1 MAEDS
6 DLEKT
11 EQASSKRL
19 EKAREEGD
27 VPRSR
32 ELATVTVLFTTGMTI
47 LMMGEHLN
55 QALKTA
61 MSASLKF
68 DRAVVYDPVVLLMKT
83 TDSIYSLLV
92 AFAPLALIIMAVAI
106 AAPIMIGGWNF
117 SGKAF
122 MPQFSRLNPMKGL
135 GNIVSKNSVAELV
148 KSIAKTILVATVAYI
163 VISHDIE
170 PILSLS
176 LLPLTS
182 GISQVSDLMLMGFI
196 SIVSA
201 LVFIAAIDVPYQLYQ
216 YASKL
221 KMTKE
226 EVRQESK
233 ESEGNP
239 EIKARLRQQQR
250 EMAKRRMM
258 SEIPKADVIIT
269 NPTHYAVAIKYQ
281 DEGMRAP
288 MVVAKGA
295 DAVALK
301 IREIAA
307 ENKVLIM
314 ESPKLARALYA
325 HTELGHEIPEA
336 LYSAVA
342 EVLAYVFQMRIFKK
356 EGGFRP
362 EIPKAIP
369 VPEALD
375 PHSLMP
381 AAGVKDSEFF
391 NVSNSDLDLSDNG
404 ITA

>member
-11 EQASSKRL
+11 EQASPKRL

-32 ELATVTVLFTTGMTI
+32 ELATVTVLFTAGMCMLT
-47 LMMGEHLN
+47 MGDHLN
-55 QALKTA
+55 QALKDS
-61 MSASLKF
+61 MRGGLHF
-68 DRAVVYDPVVLLMKT
+68 DRAVAFDPIVLLMKT
-83 TDSIYSLLV
+83 ADNIYSLLL
-92 AFAPLALIIMAVAI
+92 AFAPFALIIIIVAI
-106 AAPIMIGGWNF
+106 AAPILIGGWVF

-122 MPQFSRLNPMKGL
+122 VPQFSRLNPMTGL
-135 GNIVSKNSVAELV
+135 GNIVSKNSLAELI
-148 KSIAKTILVATVAYI
+148 KSIAKTVVVATVAYI
-163 VISHDIE
+163 VISHDME

-176 LLPLTS
+176 LFPLKTS
-182 GISQVSDLMLMGFI
+182 IAQVNDLMLMGFLF
-196 SIVSA
+196 IVSA
-201 LVFIAAIDVPYQLYQ
+201 LVFIAAIDVPYQLYH
-216 YASKL
+216 YATKL

-233 ESEGNP
+233 ESDGNP
-239 EIKARLRQQQR
+239 EIKARIRQQQR

-258 SEIPKADVIIT
+258 SEIPKADVVIT

-288 MVVAKGA
+288 IVVAKGA

-301 IREIAA
+301 IREIAT
-307 ENKVLIM
+307 ENKVMIM

-325 HTELGHEIPEA
+325 HTELGNEIPEA

-356 EGGFRP
+356 DGGFRP
-362 EIPKAIP
+362 EVPDVLP

-375 PHSLMP
+375 PHSLLP
-381 AAGVKDSEFF
+381 APSKTFDEA
-391 NVSNSDLDLSDNG
+391 
-404 ITA
+404 IA

>member
-11 EQASSKRL
+11 EQASPKRL
-19 EKAREEGD
+19 ENAREEGD

-32 ELATVTVLFTTGMTI
+32 ELATVTVLFTAGMSI
-47 LMMGEHLN
+47 LVMGDHLN
-55 QALKTA
+55 HALKTS
-61 MSASLKF
+61 MSSGLRF
-68 DRAVVYDPVVLLMKT
+68 DRAAAFDPIVLLMKT
-83 TDSIYSLLV
+83 ADNLYSLLL
-92 AFAPLALIIMAVAI
+92 AFAPLALVIIIVAI
-106 AAPIMIGGWNF
+106 AAPVLIGGWVF

-122 MPQFSRLNPMKGL
+122 IPQFGRLNPMKGL
-135 GNIVSKNSVAELV
+135 GNIISKNSAVELI
-148 KSIAKTILVATVAYI
+148 KSIAKTLLVAIVAYV
-163 VISHDIE
+163 VISHDME

-176 LLPLTS
+176 LLPLKTS
-182 GISQVSDLMLMGFI
+182 ISQVSDLMLMGFL

-201 LVFIAAIDVPYQLYQ
+201 LVFIAAIDVPYQLFS
-216 YASKL
+216 YANKL

-239 EIKARLRQQQR
+239 EIKARIRQQQR

-258 SEIPKADVIIT
+258 SEIPKADVVIT

-288 MVVAKGA
+288 VVVAKGA

-301 IREIAA
+301 IREIAT
-307 ENKVLIM
+307 ENNVLIM
-314 ESPKLARALYA
+314 ESPKLARALFA
-325 HTELGHEIPEA
+325 HTELGNEIPEA

-356 EGGFRP
+356 DGGFRP
-362 EIPKAIP
+362 ELPKAP
-369 VPEALD
+369 AVPEALD
-375 PHSLMP
+375 PHSLLP
-381 AAGVKDSEFF
+381 VLGINDSGLPDIGV
-391 NVSNSDLDLSDNG
+391 V
-404 ITA
+404 A

>member
-11 EQASSKRL
+11 EQASPKRL

-32 ELATVTVLFTTGMTI
+32 ELATVTVLFSAGMGI
-47 LMMGEHLN
+47 LVMGDHLN
-55 QALKTA
+55 QALKNPMTA
-61 MSASLKF
+61 GLNF
-68 DRAVVYDPVVLLMKT
+68 DRTAAFDPIVLLMRT
-83 TDSIYSLLV
+83 ADNIYSLLL
-92 AFAPLALIIMAVAI
+92 AFAPLALIIIIMAI
-106 AAPIMIGGWNF
+106 AAPIVIGGWVF

-122 MPQFSRLNPMKGL
+122 VPQFSRLNPISGL
-135 GNIVSKNSVAELV
+135 SNMMSKNAAIELI
-148 KSIAKTILVATVAYI
+148 KSIAKTLVVATVAYI
-163 VISHDIE
+163 VISHDMA

-176 LLPLTS
+176 LLPLKTS
-182 GISQVSDLMLMGFI
+182 ITQVNHLMLMAFL

-201 LVFIAAIDVPYQLYQ
+201 LVFIAAIDVPYQLYH

-239 EIKARLRQQQR
+239 EIKARIRQQQR

-258 SEIPKADVIIT
+258 SEIPKADVVIT

-288 MVVAKGA
+288 IVVAKGA
-295 DAVALK
+295 DVMALK
-301 IREIAA
+301 IREIAS
-307 ENKVLIM
+307 EHNILIM
-314 ESPKLARALYA
+314 ESPKLARALFA
-325 HTELGHEIPEA
+325 HTELNDEIPEA

-356 EGGFRP
+356 DGGFRP
-362 EIPKAIP
+362 EIPKALP

-375 PHSLMP
+375 PHSLLP
-381 AAGVKDSEFF
+381 APSKA
-391 NVSNSDLDLSDNG
+391 LDEVF
-404 ITA
+404 A

>member
-11 EQASSKRL
+11 EQASPKRL
-19 EKAREEGD
+19 EKAREDGD

-32 ELATVTVLFTTGMTI
+32 ELATVTVLFTAGMGI
-47 LMMGEHLN
+47 MVMGEHLN
-55 QALKTA
+55 HALKTS
-61 MSASLKF
+61 MSAGLHF
-68 DRAVVYDPVVLLMKT
+68 DRAAAFDPVVLLMKT
-83 TDSIYSLLV
+83 TDNIYSLLL
-92 AFAPLALIIMAVAI
+92 AFAPLALLIIIVAV
-106 AAPIMIGGWNF
+106 AAPILIGGWIF
-117 SGKAF
+117 SSAAF
-122 MPQFSRLNPMKGL
+122 LPKFSRLNPINGL
-135 GNIVSKNSVAELV
+135 GNMISKNAAIELV
-148 KSIAKTILVATVAYI
+148 KSIAKTLVVAIVAYI
-163 VISHDIE
+163 VISHDMA

-176 LLPLTS
+176 LLPLKTS
-182 GISQVSDLMLMGFI
+182 ISQVNDLMLMGFL

-239 EIKARLRQQQR
+239 EIKARIRQQQR
-250 EMAKRRMM
+250 EIAKRRMM
-258 SEIPKADVIIT
+258 SEIPKADVVIT

-288 MVVAKGA
+288 VVVAKGA

-307 ENKVLIM
+307 ENNILVM
-314 ESPKLARALYA
+314 ESPKLARALFA
-325 HTELGHEIPEA
+325 HTELNSEIPEA

-342 EVLAYVFQMRIFKK
+342 EVLAYVFQMRVFKK

-362 EIPKAIP
+362 ELPKTLP

-375 PHSLMP
+375 PHSLLP
-381 AAGVKDSEFF
+381 APSKA
-391 NVSNSDLDLSDNG
+391 LDEVF
-404 ITA
+404 A

>member
-1 MAEDS
+1 VAEDS

-11 EQASSKRL
+11 EQASPKRL

-32 ELATVTVLFTTGMTI
+32 ELATVTVLFATGMI
-47 LMMGEHLN
+47 FLMMGNQLD
-55 QALKTA
+55 QALKA
-61 MSASLKF
+61 MMSSGLEF
-68 DRAVVYDPVVLLMKT
+68 NRALAFEPTLLLMKIT
-83 TDSIYSLLV
+83 EMISSLLL
-92 AFAPLALIIMAVAI
+92 AFAPFALILIVIAI
-106 AAPIMIGGWNF
+106 ASPVMIGGWVF

-122 MPQFSRLNPMKGL
+122 LPQFDRLNPMRGL
-135 GNIVSKNSVAELV
+135 GNLFSKNAAVELV
-148 KSIAKTILVATVAYI
+148 KSIAKTFLVGTVAYL
-163 VISHDIE
+163 VISHDME

-176 LLPLTS
+176 LLPLKT
-182 GISQVSDLMLMGFI
+182 GISQVSHLMLMGFI

-201 LVFIAAIDVPYQLYQ
+201 LVFIAAIDVPYQLYH
-216 YASKL
+216 YANKL

-239 EIKARLRQQQR
+239 EIKARVRQQQR

-258 SEIPKADVIIT
+258 SEIPKADVVIT

-281 DEGMRAP
+281 EAGMRAP
-288 MVVAKGA
+288 VVVAKGA
-295 DAVALK
+295 DAIALK

-307 ENKVLIM
+307 ENNIVTM
-314 ESPKLARALYA
+314 ESPKLARALFA
-325 HTELGHEIPEA
+325 HTELGSEIPEA

-362 EIPKAIP
+362 EAPKTLP
-369 VPEALD
+369 VPEELD
-375 PHSLMP
+375 PHSLLP
-381 AAGVKDSEFF
+381 I
-391 NVSNSDLDLSDNG
+391 VSANDLE
-404 ITA
+404 AFA